1 MESKNPLSV
10 PIWEKYALSIEE
22 AAQYFRVGEKKLRRL
37 AEENPPPKW
46 VLMNGSRLQ
55 IKRRIFEQVLDDL
68 YSI

>member
-1 MESKNPLSV
+1 MTSNHNPMV
-10 PIWEKYALSIEE
+10 PVWEKYTLSIEE

-46 VLMNGSRLQ
+46 ALMNGTRLQ
-55 IKRRIFEQVLDDL
+55 IKRKIFEKVLDDL